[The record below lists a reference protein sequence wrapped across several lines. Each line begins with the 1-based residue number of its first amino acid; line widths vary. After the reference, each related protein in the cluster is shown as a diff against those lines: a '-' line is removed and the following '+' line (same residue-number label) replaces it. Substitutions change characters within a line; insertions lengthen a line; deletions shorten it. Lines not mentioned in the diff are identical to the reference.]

1 MFYFLDPNVNV
12 VFDVLDR
19 VKKTAKKRQEK
30 GTISIPE
37 LHDDSNKLFHRLIKK
52 IVFIIGKLLFQNE
65 KLKLVIFK
73 DNSGKILSEIAQLL
87 FSYTDD
93 LDLVDKIVNVF
104 EKLIQSENAVMRK
117 YIIDELKKHDIV
129 KNSLKAVT
137 EKWSNGEDEDLIGR
151 VNSILAVV

>member
-1 MFYFLDPNVNV
+1 M
-12 VFDVLDR
+12 
-19 VKKTAKKRQEK
+19 KKTAKKRQEK

-37 LHDDSNKLFHRLIKK
+37 LHDDSNKLFLRLIKK
-52 IVFIIGKLLFQNE
+52 IVFFIGKLLFQNE

-104 EKLIQSENAVMRK
+104 EKLIQSENAVIRK

-129 KNSLKAVT
+129 KNSLKVVT

-151 VNSILAVV
+151 VNSILTVV